1 MAQRHPHPGWWS
13 LTLYPD
19 AGEAS
24 GSFHAS
30 IRRGALGKGAGRAE
44 PERAKREAERRAA
57 AKLRRYCSA
66 NHLDRLGTLT
76 YAEPCFDTKQ
86 MRGHVGGFF
95 KRLKRELGGNPFPYA
110 WVREWHPSGHGLHVH
125 FAVGRYVP
133 YAVVGDAWG
142 RGIVDIRR
150 VTVRR
155 AGDATNEAAKTAAR
169 YLAKYVGKS
178 TDSEKAV
185 AGNHRFE
192 VAQGFQPRSVQFFDR
207 SPEAVIERASAEMLG
222 RPTYVWHSA
231 GDLLMTCET

>member
-95 KRLKRELGGNPFPYA
+95 KRLKRELGGNPFPIRVGA
-110 WVREWHPSGHGLHVH
+110 GVAPERSWSARSLRGWPVRPIRG
-125 FAVGRYVP
+125 
-133 YAVVGDAWG
+133 G
-142 RGIVDIRR
+142 RGRLGPR
-150 VTVRR
+150 
-155 AGDATNEAAKTAAR
+155 
-169 YLAKYVGKS
+169 
-178 TDSEKAV
+178 
-185 AGNHRFE
+185 HR
-192 VAQGFQPRSVQFFDR
+192 
-207 SPEAVIERASAEMLG
+207 
-222 RPTYVWHSA
+222 
-231 GDLLMTCET
+231 